1 MQLTWGH
8 TYAHCADVT
17 FYPMSLKKPHEKR
30 LQANYGSE
38 KKWSRVALHGGYSSK
53 GSSNTRLNALLLVKS
68 TEHRLLTSQSAC
80 ACFCLEVEK

>member
-38 KKWSRVALHGGYSSK
+38 KSGPGWLCMGGIAPKVA
-53 GSSNTRLNALLLVKS
+53 
-68 TEHRLLTSQSAC
+68 QIQD
-80 ACFCLEVEK
+80 